1 MAIQT
6 VTARS
11 STHSAAHPA
20 LLAWNAARPRC
31 RRRPISASKIG
42 TPGRAGIIGGR
53 RMVAMSST
61 GSQDA

>member
-20 LLAWNAARPRC
+20 LLAWNAARPRS

-42 TPGRAGIIGGR
+42 TPGRAGIIG
-53 RMVAMSST
+53 V
-61 GSQDA
+61 DAWWR